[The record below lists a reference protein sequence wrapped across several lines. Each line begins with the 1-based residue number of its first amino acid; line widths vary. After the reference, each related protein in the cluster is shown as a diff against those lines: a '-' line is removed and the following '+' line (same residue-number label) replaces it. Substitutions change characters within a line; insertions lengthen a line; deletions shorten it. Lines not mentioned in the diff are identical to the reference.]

1 MKRKHTITD
10 IVMEVTMDTRFLRN
24 KDLIPQGKLDK
35 IGIVGLGG
43 IGSQLVPLLSIMGF
57 KNIIG
62 WDYDTLE
69 EHNLSTTL
77 YPQNALGSSK
87 AEIASNTSKMY
98 THNPSGMKFYNEPY
112 TDDSPTFPKMIV
124 CTDNME
130 SRLAAYNTWLAQS
143 NRKLFLDLRM
153 GAMAME
159 IVTATKENDNYLDT
173 WVPTHK
179 VESEP
184 CTMKHTI
191 FTASIVGGLG
201 VDQVFNVVANR
212 PYYQYI
218 WVGLMPLQI
227 RTDNLI
233 IKG

>member
-1 MKRKHTITD
+1 MRIMMD
-10 IVMEVTMDTRFLRN
+10 MNMEDSMADTRFLRN
-24 KDLIPQGKLDK
+24 KDLIPQKKLTK

-57 KNIIG
+57 DSIHG
-62 WDYDTLE
+62 WDFDTLE
-69 EHNLSTTL
+69 EHNLSTTM
-77 YPQNALGSSK
+77 YPQGALGKTK
-87 AEIASNTSKMY
+87 AEVAGNIAKLYAAKPDKMHF
-98 THNPSGMKFYNEPY
+98 HNEYYDESSATMPN
-112 TDDSPTFPKMIV
+112 MIV
-124 CTDNME
+124 CTDDME
-130 SRLAAYNTWLAQS
+130 SRLVAYNKWLEQD

-159 IVTATKENDNYLDT
+159 IVTTTKEQDSYLDT
-173 WVPTHK
+173 WVPTHT
-179 VESEP
+179 VTQEP

-201 VDQVFNVVANR
+201 VDQVFNVLAGA

-218 WVGLMPLQI
+218 WCGLMPLKI

-233 IKG
+233 K